1 MQAMCTSTSQQLLFL
16 SPLLLKAKVAK
27 TRLKEVL
34 QNISYS
40 NVLKVN
46 LINTYLKP
54 LAAQELRVLSIKM
67 LI

>member
-16 SPLLLKAKVAK
+16 SPLPLKAKVAK

-46 LINTYLKP
+46 LINT
-54 LAAQELRVLSIKM
+54 
-67 LI
+67 